1 MGARNIRMPMIE
13 PIVGTR
19 YSVTRS
25 PGFIAAPFHRSGC
38 PPFPS
43 SCRAEHGPEGHPPP
57 GPSPPPPAAAAGA
70 EAPRPRG
77 RGRVPGAEPPRA
89 PAGPPVSR
97 PGTAAGPGLVPAA
110 VAAAFLAS
118 WARLQ
123 LQERRSRPI
132 GRTCAPAATGA
143 AACGTCGPRA
153 ACELVD
159 RPGSVAAQLLGEEE
173 HLHRAGCCPS
183 CACPQ
188 KGVLGGGGKG
198 GEHDWTRVYTDVQMC
213 SRRVKVNAAPTLLAS
228 PPPPP
233 RNHLS
238 EAD

>member
-25 PGFIAAPFHRSGC
+25 PGVIAAPFHRSGC
-38 PPFPS
+38 PPSLPAVAPNTG
-43 SCRAEHGPEGHPPP
+43 RRGTPRPALRPPRQ
-57 GPSPPPPAAAAGA
+57 PPRP
-70 EAPRPRG
+70 APRHPAPG
-77 RGRVPGAEPPRA
+77 DGGGCRVPSPRA
-89 PAGPPVSR
+89 PAGPPCSR

-213 SRRVKVNAAPTLLAS
+213 SRRVKVNAAPTLLA
-228 PPPPP
+228 PPPSPQP
-233 RNHLS
+233 
-238 EAD
+238 AQ